1 MLRPRKP
8 KTLIPD
14 IAKEFNV
21 SADLVN
27 DVIEHYWTTVRESL
41 SRMKSIRVHVTNLG
55 DFTAKHW
62 LIDKQLESLENFEE
76 NNNLKGFQK
85 VTARYKNAE
94 KIYDLNQLKRQVEDE
109 QQRKEFII
117 NHKKTKNENQQRESY
132 KDLEE

>member
-1 MLRPRKP
+1 LLRPKKHKVLLP
-8 KTLIPD
+8 E

-27 DVIEHYWTTVRESL
+27 DVISHYWSTVRESL

-76 NNNLKGFQK
+76 DNNLKGFQK
-85 VTARYKNAE
+85 VAARYKNAE
-94 KIYDLNQLKRQVEDE
+94 KIYDLNQLKRQVADE
-109 QQRKEFII
+109 QQRKEFID
-117 NHKKTKNENQQRESY
+117 NHKKTRNETKQGESSES
-132 KDLEE
+132 LEE